1 MIAVLRILA
10 RRVALLVP
18 LMLGIVLFVFLVMRF
33 SDVDPA
39 SAFFQGANP
48 TPRQLHDFREEHG
61 LLDPLPVR
69 YVHFVADLLHGDLGT
84 SALTRAP
91 VIDQVTTALPLTL
104 QLTFLGLG
112 IAVVLSLVGG
122 VTAAIHRDRLP
133 DQIIRVVSLTG
144 VAAPGFWLAL
154 LMIQYLAVDLGWF
167 PTGGYI
173 NPADSFTGW
182 LKTMTLPAFALSL
195 PVAAQLTRIVRT
207 AVVEE
212 LDKDYVRTAI
222 GSGLPPRVVVGRN
235 VLRNA
240 LINPLTVLGLRVGYL
255 LGGAVVIET
264 IFSLPGM
271 GKLMID
277 AVKNGDP
284 AVVQGVVLTT
294 AAGFVVVNLVIDVL
308 YLLVNPRLRDAAP

>member
-1 MIAVLRILA
+1 MTAIVRILA
-10 RRVALLVP
+10 RRLALLIP
-18 LMLGIVLFVFLVMRF
+18 LLLGIVLFVFLVMRF
-33 SDVDPA
+33 SDIDPA
-39 SAFFQGANP
+39 SAFYQGANP
-48 TPRQLHDFREEHG
+48 TEEQLQQFREDNG

-69 YVHFVADLLHGDLGT
+69 YFAFVGDLVQGDMGI
-84 SALTRAP
+84 SVLTRSP
-91 VIDQVTTALPLTL
+91 VVDQVTTALPLTM
-104 QLTFLGLG
+104 QLTFMGLG
-112 IAVVLSLVGG
+112 IAVVISTLLG
-122 VTAAIHRDRLP
+122 VTAAIYRDRLP
-133 DQIIRVVSLTG
+133 DQLIRVLSLTG

-154 LMIQYLAVDLGWF
+154 LMIQYLAVEAGWF
-167 PTGGYI
+167 PTGGYV

-182 LKTMTLPAFALSL
+182 LKSMTLPALALSL
-195 PVAAQLTRIVRT
+195 PVAAGLTRIIRT

-222 GSGLPPRVVVGRN
+222 GSGLPPVVVVGRN

-284 AVVQGVVLTT
+284 AVVQGVVITT
-294 AAGFVVVNLVIDVL
+294 AVGFVVVNLVLDIL
-308 YLLVNPRLRDAAP
+308 HLLVNPRLRGTA

>member
-1 MIAVLRILA
+1 MIAVLRILV

-18 LMLGIVLFVFLVMRF
+18 LMLGVVLFVFLVMRF

-39 SAFFQGANP
+39 SAFFQGSNP
-48 TPRQLHDFREEHG
+48 TAQQLHDFRERNG

-69 YVHFVADLLHGDLGT
+69 YVHFVGGLLHGDLGT

-91 VIDQVTTALPLTL
+91 VLDQVATALPLTL
-104 QLTFLGLG
+104 QLTFLGLA
-112 IAVVLSLVGG
+112 IAVVLSLLGG
-122 VTAAIHRDRLP
+122 VTAAVHRDRLP
-133 DQIIRVVSLTG
+133 DQIIRVVSLVG
-144 VAAPGFWLAL
+144 VAAPAFWLAL
-154 LMIQYLAVDLGWF
+154 LMIQYLAVDRGWF

-173 NPADSFTGW
+173 NPADSLTGW
-182 LKTMTLPAFALSL
+182 LRTMTLPALALSL

-207 AVVEE
+207 SVVEE

-240 LINPLTVLGLRVGYL
+240 LVNPLTVLGLRVGYL

-264 IFSLPGM
+264 IFALPGM

-277 AVKNGDP
+277 AVQNGDP

-294 AAGFVVVNLVIDVL
+294 ATGFVVVNLVIDVL
-308 YLLVNPRLRDAAP
+308 YLLLNPRLREAS

>member
-1 MIAVLRILA
+1 MTAVLRILL
-10 RRVALLVP
+10 RRLALLVP

-69 YVHFVADLLHGDLGT
+69 YADFVSALLHGDLGT

-122 VTAAIHRDRLP
+122 VTAAIYRDRLP

-182 LKTMTLPAFALSL
+182 LRTMTLPALALSL

-308 YLLVNPRLRDAAP
+308 YLLVNPRLRDATT

>member
-1 MIAVLRILA
+1 MTAILRILA
-10 RRVALLVP
+10 RRIALLVP
-18 LMLGIVLFVFLVMRF
+18 LLLGIVLFVFLVMRF
-33 SDVDPA
+33 SDIDPA
-39 SAFFQGANP
+39 SAFYQGANP
-48 TPRQLHDFREEHG
+48 TQEQLHQFREDNG

-69 YVHFVADLLHGDLGT
+69 YVHFVGDLVGGDMGI
-84 SALTRAP
+84 SVLTRSP
-91 VIDQVTTALPLTL
+91 VVDQITTALPLTM

-112 IAVVLSLVGG
+112 VAVLLSLPLG
-122 VTAAIHRDRLP
+122 VLAAIYRDRLP

-167 PTGGYI
+167 PTGGYV

-182 LKTMTLPAFALSL
+182 LKTMTLPALALSL
-195 PVAAQLTRIVRT
+195 PVAAQMTRIVRT

-212 LDKDYVRTAI
+212 LDKDYVRTAV
-222 GSGLPPRVVVGRN
+222 GSGLPPVVVVGRN

-284 AVVQGVVLTT
+284 AVVQGVVITT
-294 AAGFVVVNLVIDVL
+294 AVGFVVVNLVIDIL
-308 YLLVNPRLRDAAP
+308 YLLVNPRLRGTS

>member
-1 MIAVLRILA
+1 VIAVVRILA
-10 RRVALLVP
+10 RRVVLLVP

-48 TPRQLHDFREEHG
+48 TPRQLHDFREQNG

-69 YVHFVADLLHGDLGT
+69 YADFIADLLHGDMGT

-91 VIDQVTTALPLTL
+91 VVDQVTTALPLTL

-112 IAVVLSLVGG
+112 IAVVLSLLGG
-122 VTAAIHRDRLP
+122 VTAAIYRDRLP

-182 LKTMTLPAFALSL
+182 LDTMTLPALALSL

-294 AAGFVVVNLVIDVL
+294 ATGFVVVNLVIDIL
-308 YLLVNPRLRDAAP
+308 YLLVNPRLREAT

>member
-1 MIAVLRILA
+1 MTAILRILA
-10 RRVALLVP
+10 RRIALLVP
-18 LMLGIVLFVFLVMRF
+18 LLLGIVLFVFLVMRF
-33 SDVDPA
+33 SDIDPA
-39 SAFFQGANP
+39 SAFYQGANP
-48 TPRQLHDFREEHG
+48 TQEQLHQFREDNG

-69 YVHFVADLLHGDLGT
+69 YVHFVGDLLGGDMGI
-84 SALTRAP
+84 SVLTRSP
-91 VIDQVTTALPLTL
+91 VIDQITTALPLTM

-112 IAVVLSLVGG
+112 IAVLLSLPLG
-122 VTAAIHRDRLP
+122 VTAAIYRDRLP
-133 DQIIRVVSLTG
+133 DQIIRVISLTG

-167 PTGGYI
+167 PTGGYV
-173 NPADSFTGW
+173 NPGDSFTGW
-182 LKTMTLPAFALSL
+182 LKTMTLPALALSL
-195 PVAAQLTRIVRT
+195 PVAAQMTRIVRT
-207 AVVEE
+207 SVVEE
-212 LDKDYVRTAI
+212 LDKDYVRTAV
-222 GSGLPPRVVVGRN
+222 GSGLPPVVVVGRN

-284 AVVQGVVLTT
+284 AVVQGVVITT
-294 AAGFVVVNLVIDVL
+294 AVGFVVVNLVIDIL
-308 YLLVNPRLRDAAP
+308 YLLVNPRLRGTS

>member
-1 MIAVLRILA
+1 MTAVLRILA
-10 RRVALLVP
+10 RRLLLLVP
-18 LMLGIVLFVFLVMRF
+18 LLLGIVLFVFLVMRF
-33 SDVDPA
+33 SDIDPA

-48 TPRQLHDFREEHG
+48 TPEQLHEFREENG

-69 YVHFVADLLHGDLGT
+69 YVAFVGDLLQGDMGI
-84 SALTRAP
+84 SVLTRSP
-91 VIDQVTTALPLTL
+91 VVEQVTTALPLTV
-104 QLTFLGLG
+104 QLTFMGLG
-112 IAVVLSLVGG
+112 IAVVISLLLG
-122 VTAAIHRDRLP
+122 VTAAIYRDRLP
-133 DQIIRVVSLTG
+133 DQLIRVISLTG

-154 LMIQYLAVDLGWF
+154 LMIQYFAVEAGWF
-167 PTGGYI
+167 PTGGYV
-173 NPADSFTGW
+173 NPGDSLTGW
-182 LKTMTLPAFALSL
+182 LKTMTLPALALSL
-195 PVAAQLTRIVRT
+195 PVAAGLTRVIRT

-222 GSGLPPRVVVGRN
+222 GSGLPPVVVVGRN

-284 AVVQGVVLTT
+284 AVVQGVVITT
-294 AAGFVVVNLVIDVL
+294 AVGFVIVNLVLDIL
-308 YLLVNPRLRDAAP
+308 HLLVNPRLRGA

>member
-1 MIAVLRILA
+1 MTAVVRILL
-10 RRVALLVP
+10 RRIALLVP
-18 LMLGIVLFVFLVMRF
+18 LLLGIVLFVFLVMRF
-33 SDVDPA
+33 SDTDPA

-48 TPRQLHDFREEHG
+48 TPGQLHEFRERNG
-61 LLDPLPVR
+61 LLDPLPLR
-69 YVHFVADLLHGDLGT
+69 YVHFVGGLLHGDLGT

-91 VIDQVTTALPLTL
+91 VADQVTTALPLTL
-104 QLTFLGLG
+104 QLTFLGLAL
-112 IAVVLSLVGG
+112 AVVLALAGG
-122 VTAAIHRDRLP
+122 VTAAVYRDRLP
-133 DQIIRVVSLTG
+133 DQAIRIVSLVG

-154 LMIQYLAVDLGWF
+154 LMIQYLAVDRGWF
-167 PTGGYI
+167 PTGGYV
-173 NPADSFTGW
+173 NPADSLTGW
-182 LKTMTLPAFALSL
+182 LRTMALPAFALSL

-207 AVVEE
+207 SVVEE

-222 GSGLPPRVVVGRN
+222 GNGLPPRVVVGRN

-240 LINPLTVLGLRVGYL
+240 LVNPLTVLGLRVGYL

-277 AVKNGDP
+277 AVQNGDP

-294 AAGFVVVNLVIDVL
+294 ATGFVVVNLVIDIL
-308 YLLVNPRLRDAAP
+308 YLLVNPRLRAA

>member
-1 MIAVLRILA
+1 MVTVVRILS
-10 RRVALLVP
+10 RRIVLLVP
-18 LMLGIVLFVFLVMRF
+18 LMLGIVLFVFVVMRF

-48 TPRQLHDFREEHG
+48 TPRQLHDFRERNG
-61 LLDPLPVR
+61 LLDPLPLR
-69 YVHFVADLLHGDLGT
+69 YVHFVGALLHGDLGT

-91 VIDQVTTALPLTL
+91 VVQQVTTALPLTL
-104 QLTFLGLG
+104 QLTFLGLA
-112 IAVVLSLVGG
+112 IAVVLALLGG
-122 VTAAIHRDRLP
+122 VTAAIYRDRLP
-133 DQIIRVVSLTG
+133 DQIIRIVSLTG

-154 LMIQYLAVDLGWF
+154 LMIQYLAVDRGWF

-173 NPADSFTGW
+173 NPADSLTGW
-182 LKTMTLPAFALSL
+182 LKTMALPALALSL

-207 AVVEE
+207 SVVEE

-240 LINPLTVLGLRVGYL
+240 LMNPLTVLGLRVGYL

-277 AVKNGDP
+277 AVQNGDP

-294 AAGFVVVNLVIDVL
+294 ATGFVVVNLVIDIL
-308 YLLVNPRLRDAAP
+308 YLLVNPRLRDAS

>member
-1 MIAVLRILA
+1 MTTIARILL
-10 RRVALLVP
+10 RRVLLLVP
-18 LMLGIVLFVFLVMRF
+18 LLLGIVLFVFLVMRF
-33 SDVDPA
+33 SDADPA

-48 TPRQLHDFREEHG
+48 SPRQLHDFRERNG

-69 YVHFVADLLHGDLGT
+69 YVHFVGDLLHGDLGT
-84 SALTRAP
+84 SALTRSP
-91 VIDQVTTALPLTL
+91 VLDQVTTALPLTL
-104 QLTFLGLG
+104 QLTFLGLAL
-112 IAVVLSLVGG
+112 AVVLALAGG
-122 VTAAIHRDRLP
+122 VTAAVYRDRLP
-133 DQIIRVVSLTG
+133 DQLIRVVSLVG

-154 LMIQYLAVDLGWF
+154 LMIQYLAVDRGWF
-167 PTGGYI
+167 PTGGYV
-173 NPADSFTGW
+173 NPGDSVTGW
-182 LKTMTLPAFALSL
+182 LRTMALPAVALSL

-207 AVVEE
+207 SVVEE

-240 LINPLTVLGLRVGYL
+240 LVNPLTVLGLRVGYL

-264 IFSLPGM
+264 IFALPGM

-277 AVKNGDP
+277 AVQNGDP

-294 AAGFVVVNLVIDVL
+294 ATGFVVVNLVIDIL
-308 YLLVNPRLRDAAP
+308 YLLVNPRLRAG

>member
-1 MIAVLRILA
+1 MTAVLRILL

-48 TPRQLHDFREEHG
+48 TPRQLHDFREEQG

-69 YVHFVADLLHGDLGT
+69 YADFVAALLHGDLGT

-182 LKTMTLPAFALSL
+182 LRTMTLPALALSL

-308 YLLVNPRLRDAAP
+308 YLLVNPRLRDATT

>member
-1 MIAVLRILA
+1 MTAILRILA
-10 RRVALLVP
+10 RRIALLVP
-18 LMLGIVLFVFLVMRF
+18 LLLGIVLFVFLVMRF
-33 SDVDPA
+33 SDADPA

-48 TPRQLHDFREEHG
+48 TPEQLHQFREDNG

-69 YVHFVADLLHGDLGT
+69 YVDFVGDLISGDLGI
-84 SALTRAP
+84 SVLTRSP
-91 VIDQVTTALPLTL
+91 VIDQITTALPLTM
-104 QLTFLGLG
+104 QLTFMGLG
-112 IAVVLSLVGG
+112 IAVLLSLPLG
-122 VTAAIHRDRLP
+122 VLAAIYRDRLP
-133 DQIIRVVSLTG
+133 DQIIRVISLTG

-167 PTGGYI
+167 PTGGYV
-173 NPADSFTGW
+173 NPNDSVSGW
-182 LKTMTLPAFALSL
+182 LKTMTLPALALSL
-195 PVAAQLTRIVRT
+195 PVAAQMTRIIRT

-222 GSGLPPRVVVGRN
+222 GSGLPPVVVVGRN

-284 AVVQGVVLTT
+284 AVVQGVVITT
-294 AAGFVVVNLVIDVL
+294 AVGFVVVNLVIDIL
-308 YLLVNPRLRDAAP
+308 YLLVNPRLRGTS

>member
-1 MIAVLRILA
+1 VVAVLRVLL
-10 RRVALLVP
+10 RRIALLVP
-18 LMLGIVLFVFLVMRF
+18 LLLGIVLFVFVVMRF

-48 TPRQLHDFREEHG
+48 TPEQLREFREDNG

-69 YVHFVADLLHGDLGT
+69 YVGFVGDLLHGDMGI

-91 VIDQVTTALPLTL
+91 VVDQVMTALPLTL

-112 IAVVLSLVGG
+112 IAVVLALLGG

-167 PTGGYI
+167 PTGGYV

-182 LKTMTLPAFALSL
+182 LRTMTLPAFALSL

-207 AVVEE
+207 AMVEE

-240 LINPLTVLGLRVGYL
+240 LINPLTVLGLRVGCL

-308 YLLVNPRLRDAAP
+308 YLLVNPRLRDAS

>member
-1 MIAVLRILA
+1 MTAVVRILL

-18 LMLGIVLFVFLVMRF
+18 LLLGIVLFVFLVMRF
-33 SDVDPA
+33 SDADPA

-48 TPRQLHDFREEHG
+48 TPRQLHDFRERNG

-69 YVHFVADLLHGDLGT
+69 YVHFVRDLLRGDLGT

-91 VIDQVTTALPLTL
+91 VADQVTTALPLTL

-112 IAVVLSLVGG
+112 IAVVLALAAG
-122 VTAAIHRDRLP
+122 VTAAVYRDRPP
-133 DQIIRVVSLTG
+133 DQVIRVVSLVG

-154 LMIQYLAVDLGWF
+154 LMIQYLAVDRGWF
-167 PTGGYI
+167 PTGGYV
-173 NPADSFTGW
+173 NPADSLTGW
-182 LKTMTLPAFALSL
+182 LRTMALPAFALSL

-207 AVVEE
+207 SVVEE

-240 LINPLTVLGLRVGYL
+240 LVNPLTVLGLRVGYL

-277 AVKNGDP
+277 AVRNGDP
-284 AVVQGVVLTT
+284 AVVQGAVLTT
-294 AAGFVVVNLVIDVL
+294 ATGFVVVNLVIDIL
-308 YLLVNPRLRDAAP
+308 YLLVNPRLRAA

>member
-1 MIAVLRILA
+1 MTAVLRILL

-69 YVHFVADLLHGDLGT
+69 YADFVSALLHGDLGT

-122 VTAAIHRDRLP
+122 VTAAIYQDRLP

-173 NPADSFTGW
+173 NPADSLTGW
-182 LKTMTLPAFALSL
+182 LRTMTLPALALSL

-212 LDKDYVRTAI
+212 LDRDYVRTAI

-308 YLLVNPRLRDAAP
+308 YLLVNPRLRDATT

>member
-1 MIAVLRILA
+1 MVQIARILA
-10 RRVALLVP
+10 RRIALLVP

-39 SAFFQGANP
+39 AAFYQGTNP
-48 TPRQLHDFREEHG
+48 TPEQLHDFREEHG

-69 YVHFVADLLHGDLGT
+69 YVAFVGELLQGDMGI
-84 SALTRAP
+84 SVLTRAP
-91 VIDQVTTALPLTL
+91 VIEQISTALPLTM
-104 QLTFLGLG
+104 QLTFMGLG
-112 IAVVLSLVGG
+112 IAVVISLVLG
-122 VTAAIHRDRLP
+122 VTAAIYRDRLP
-133 DQIIRVVSLTG
+133 DQLIRVVSLTG

-154 LMIQYLAVDLGWF
+154 LMIQYLAVEAGWF
-167 PTGGYI
+167 PTSGYV

-222 GSGLPPRVVVGRN
+222 GSGLPPVVVVGRN

-264 IFSLPGM
+264 IFALPGM
-271 GKLMID
+271 GNLMIT

-284 AVVQGVVLTT
+284 AVVQGVVITT
-294 AAGFVVVNLVIDVL
+294 AIGFVVVNLAIDIL
-308 YLLVNPRLRDAAP
+308 YLLVNPRLRSAA

>member
-1 MIAVLRILA
+1 MTAVVRILL
-10 RRVALLVP
+10 RRIALLVP
-18 LMLGIVLFVFLVMRF
+18 LLLGIVLFVFLVMRF
-33 SDVDPA
+33 SDADPA

-48 TPRQLHDFREEHG
+48 TPGQLHEFRERNG
-61 LLDPLPVR
+61 LLDPLPLR
-69 YVHFVADLLHGDLGT
+69 YVHFVGDLLHGDLGT

-91 VIDQVTTALPLTL
+91 VADQVGTALPLTL
-104 QLTFLGLG
+104 QLTFLGLAL
-112 IAVVLSLVGG
+112 AVVLALAGG
-122 VTAAIHRDRLP
+122 VTAAVYRDRLP
-133 DQIIRVVSLTG
+133 DQVIRVVSLVG

-154 LMIQYLAVDLGWF
+154 LMIQYLAVDRGWF
-167 PTGGYI
+167 PTGGYV
-173 NPADSFTGW
+173 NPADSLTGW
-182 LKTMTLPAFALSL
+182 LRTMALPAFALSL

-207 AVVEE
+207 SVVEE

-222 GSGLPPRVVVGRN
+222 GNGLPPRVVVGRN

-240 LINPLTVLGLRVGYL
+240 LVNPLTVLGLRVGYL

-277 AVKNGDP
+277 AVQNGDP

-294 AAGFVVVNLVIDVL
+294 ATGFVVVNLVIDIL
-308 YLLVNPRLRDAAP
+308 YLLVNPRLRAA

>member
-1 MIAVLRILA
+1 MVAVVRILM
-10 RRVALLVP
+10 RRVVLLVP
-18 LMLGIVLFVFLVMRF
+18 LMLGIIMFVFVVMRF
-33 SDVDPA
+33 SDSDPA
-39 SAFFQGANP
+39 SAYFQGANP
-48 TPRQLHDFREEHG
+48 TERQLHDFRERNG
-61 LLDPLPVR
+61 LLDPFFVR
-69 YVHFVADLLHGDLGT
+69 YFDFVGDLIRGDMGV

-91 VIDQVTTALPLTL
+91 VVDQVTTALPLTM

-112 IAVVLSLVGG
+112 IAVVLSLLGG
-122 VTAAIHRDRLP
+122 VTAAIHRDRFP
-133 DQIIRVVSLTG
+133 DQLIRVVSLTG

-154 LMIQYLAVDLGWF
+154 LMIQYLAVDAGWF
-167 PTGGYI
+167 PTSGYV

-182 LKTMTLPAFALSL
+182 LKTMTLPALALSL

-212 LDKDYVRTAI
+212 LDRDYVRTAI
-222 GSGLPPRVVVGRN
+222 GSGLPPVVVVGRN

-240 LINPLTVLGLRVGYL
+240 LMNPLTVLGLRVGYL

-264 IFSLPGM
+264 IFNLPGM

-284 AVVQGVVLTT
+284 AVVQGGVLTI
-294 AAGFVVVNLVIDVL
+294 AFGFVVVNLVIDIL
-308 YLLVNPRLRDAAP
+308 YLLVNPRLRSAEA

>member
-1 MIAVLRILA
+1 MVAVLRILL

-48 TPRQLHDFREEHG
+48 TPRQLHDFRERNG

-69 YVHFVADLLHGDLGT
+69 YVHFVGDLLHGDMGT

-91 VIDQVTTALPLTL
+91 VLDQVTTALPLTL
-104 QLTFLGLG
+104 QLAFLGLG
-112 IAVVLSLVGG
+112 IAVVLSLLGG
-122 VTAAIHRDRLP
+122 VTAAIYRDRLP

-154 LMIQYLAVDLGWF
+154 LMIQYLAVDQGWF

-182 LKTMTLPAFALSL
+182 LKTMALPAFALSL

-207 AVVEE
+207 SVVEE

-222 GSGLPPRVVVGRN
+222 GGGLPPRVVVGRN

-277 AVKNGDP
+277 AVQNGDP

-294 AAGFVVVNLVIDVL
+294 ATGFVVVNLAIDIL
-308 YLLVNPRLRDAAP
+308 HLLVNPRLRDAT

>member
-1 MIAVLRILA
+1 MTAVVRILL
-10 RRVALLVP
+10 RRLALLVP
-18 LMLGIVLFVFLVMRF
+18 LTLGIVLFVFVVMEF
-33 SDVDPA
+33 SDADPA

-48 TPRQLHDFREEHG
+48 TPEQLRRFREENG

-69 YVHFVADLLHGDLGT
+69 YLAFVGDLLHGDLGT
-84 SALTRAP
+84 SALTREE
-91 VIDQVTTALPLTL
+91 VVDQVLTALPLTL

-112 IAVVLSLVGG
+112 IAVVLALLGG
-122 VTAAIHRDRLP
+122 ITAAVHRGRFA
-133 DQIIRVVSLTG
+133 DQFVRVVSLTG

-154 LMIQYLAVDLGWF
+154 LMIQYLAVGLGRF
-167 PTGGYI
+167 PAGGYI
-173 NPADSFTGW
+173 NPRDSVTGW
-182 LKTMTLPAFALSL
+182 LWTMTLPALALSL

-207 AVVEE
+207 SVVEE
-212 LDKDYVRTAI
+212 LDRDYVRTAI
-222 GSGLPPRVVVGRN
+222 GGGLPPRVVVGRN

-240 LINPLTVLGLRVGYL
+240 LVNPLTVLGLRVGYL

-264 IFSLPGM
+264 IFALPGM

-294 AAGFVVVNLVIDVL
+294 AFGFVLVNLVIDIL
-308 YLLVNPRLRDAAP
+308 YLLVNPRLRDSAA

>member
-1 MIAVLRILA
+1 MTAVVRILL
-10 RRVALLVP
+10 RRIALLVP

-48 TPRQLHDFREEHG
+48 TSQQLHDFRERNG

-69 YVHFVADLLHGDLGT
+69 YVHFVGDLLHGDLGT

-91 VIDQVTTALPLTL
+91 VVKQVTTALPLTL
-104 QLTFLGLG
+104 QLTFLGLA
-112 IAVVLSLVGG
+112 IAVVLALVGG
-122 VTAAIHRDRLP
+122 VTAAVYRDRFP
-133 DQIIRVVSLTG
+133 DQVIRVVSLVG

-154 LMIQYLAVDLGWF
+154 LMIQYLAVDRGWF

-173 NPADSFTGW
+173 NPADSVAGW
-182 LKTMTLPAFALSL
+182 LKTMALPAVALSL

-207 AVVEE
+207 SVVEE

-240 LINPLTVLGLRVGYL
+240 LVNPLTVLGLRVGYL

-277 AVKNGDP
+277 AVQNGDP

-294 AAGFVVVNLVIDVL
+294 ATGFVVVNLVIDIL
-308 YLLVNPRLRDAAP
+308 YLLVNPRLRAG

>member
-1 MIAVLRILA
+1 MTAVLRILL

-18 LMLGIVLFVFLVMRF
+18 LTLGIVLFVFLVMRF

-69 YVHFVADLLHGDLGT
+69 YADFVAALLHGDLGT

-182 LKTMTLPAFALSL
+182 LRTMTLPALALSL

-308 YLLVNPRLRDAAP
+308 YLLVNPRLRDATT

>member
-1 MIAVLRILA
+1 MVAIARILA

-48 TPRQLHDFREEHG
+48 TPEQLHAFREENG

-69 YVHFVADLLHGDLGT
+69 YVDFVGALLHGDMGI

-112 IAVVLSLVGG
+112 IAVVLSLIGG
-122 VTAAIHRDRLP
+122 VTAAIYRDRLP

-182 LKTMTLPAFALSL
+182 LKTMTLPALALSL

-207 AVVEE
+207 SVVEE

-294 AAGFVVVNLVIDVL
+294 ATGFVVINLVIDIL
-308 YLLVNPRLRDAAP
+308 YLLVNPRLREAS

>member
-1 MIAVLRILA
+1 MTAVVRILL

-18 LMLGIVLFVFLVMRF
+18 LLLGIVLFVFLVMRF

-48 TPRQLHDFREEHG
+48 TARQLHEFRERNG

-69 YVHFVADLLHGDLGT
+69 YVHFVGDLLHGDLGT

-91 VIDQVTTALPLTL
+91 VVDQVTTALPLTL
-104 QLTFLGLG
+104 QLTFLGLA
-112 IAVVLSLVGG
+112 IAVVLALAGG
-122 VTAAIHRDRLP
+122 VTAAVYRDRLP
-133 DQIIRVVSLTG
+133 DQVIRIVSLVG

-154 LMIQYLAVDLGWF
+154 LMIQYLAVDRGWF
-167 PTGGYI
+167 PTGGYV
-173 NPADSFTGW
+173 NPADSVTGW
-182 LKTMTLPAFALSL
+182 LKTMALPAVALSL

-207 AVVEE
+207 SVVEE
-212 LDKDYVRTAI
+212 LDRDYVRTAI
-222 GSGLPPRVVVGRN
+222 GNGLPPRVVVGRN

-240 LINPLTVLGLRVGYL
+240 LVNPLTVLGLRVGYL

-277 AVKNGDP
+277 AVQNGDP

-294 AAGFVVVNLVIDVL
+294 ATGFVVVNLVIDIL
-308 YLLVNPRLRDAAP
+308 YLLVNPRLRAG

>member
-1 MIAVLRILA
+1 
-10 RRVALLVP
+10 
-18 LMLGIVLFVFLVMRF
+18 MLGIVLFVFLVMRF

-39 SAFFQGANP
+39 SAFLQGASP
-48 TPRQLHDFREEHG
+48 TAGQLHDFRERNG

-69 YVHFVADLLHGDLGT
+69 YVHFVGDLLHGDMGT

-91 VIDQVTTALPLTL
+91 VAEQVTTALPLTL

-112 IAVVLSLVGG
+112 IAVVLALAGG
-122 VTAAIHRDRLP
+122 VTAAVYRDRLP
-133 DQIIRVVSLTG
+133 DQAIRVVSLVG

-154 LMIQYLAVDLGWF
+154 LMIQYLAVDQGWF

-182 LKTMTLPAFALSL
+182 LKTMALPAFALSL

-207 AVVEE
+207 SVVEE

-240 LINPLTVLGLRVGYL
+240 LVNPLTVLGLRVGYL

-264 IFSLPGM
+264 IFALPGM
-271 GKLMID
+271 GQLMIN
-277 AVKNGDP
+277 AVRDGDP
-284 AVVQGVVLTT
+284 AVVQGVVLTI
-294 AAGFVVVNLVIDVL
+294 AVGFVVVNLLVDIL
-308 YLLVNPRLRDAAP
+308 YLLVNPRLRSAT